1 MKVDTLKESSYADI
15 KRKISQK
22 EYENENAEQLFI
34 DDMTRIYE
42 DCMEYLKDY
51 DDTFR
56 YLWAKYC
63 KERLGGVVDSFLNGE
78 PPFPG
83 EDKKLEP
90 GDVIYKK
97 MRDVLLTLCRKDSTR
112 QPPFLYFFSCPVS
125 TKRFPQYTSYIEQP
139 MDYLTIRRKLDSK
152 SYEHPL
158 AFVDDIALVFDN
170 ALKFNHTNELYR
182 NFIQKELQVFNSM
195 KFVMSIRHTKRKQIR
210 KFSSTFS
217 ERDRMS
223 QSGSRPR
230 SRGNDSTFQKSLT
243 NRSGSR
249 SRVSGLR

>member
-1 MKVDTLKESSYADI
+1 
-15 KRKISQK
+15 
-22 EYENENAEQLFI
+22 
-34 DDMTRIYE
+34 
-42 DCMEYLKDY
+42 
-51 DDTFR
+51 
-56 YLWAKYC
+56 
-63 KERLGGVVDSFLNGE
+63 
-78 PPFPG
+78 
-83 EDKKLEP
+83 
-90 GDVIYKK
+90 
-97 MRDVLLTLCRKDSTR
+97 
-112 QPPFLYFFSCPVS
+112 
-125 TKRFPQYTSYIEQP
+125 

-249 SRVSGLR
+249 SRVSGSSGSRSASKSNDRSDNTHLKNPDRRLWIF

>member
-1 MKVDTLKESSYADI
+1 MKVDTLKGIFTYADI

-22 EYENENAEQLFI
+22 EYENENAEQLFV

-230 SRGNDSTFQKSLT
+230 SRGMIQHFRK
-243 NRSGSR
+243 
-249 SRVSGLR
+249 V

>member
-1 MKVDTLKESSYADI
+1 MI
-15 KRKISQK
+15 P
-22 EYENENAEQLFI
+22 
-34 DDMTRIYE
+34 
-42 DCMEYLKDY
+42 
-51 DDTFR
+51 FR

-182 NFIQKELQVFNSM
+182 KFHTERASSFQQHEVCYEYPPYEKKTNSKILFDIQ
-195 KFVMSIRHTKRKQIR
+195 
-210 KFSSTFS
+210 
-217 ERDRMS
+217 
-223 QSGSRPR
+223 
-230 SRGNDSTFQKSLT
+230 
-243 NRSGSR
+243 
-249 SRVSGLR
+249 